1 MPMRDQENAAL
12 ALLGRGR
19 GSEPAYLD
27 SHHLEAA
34 RRVQTLFERSRLRPR
49 TTVHYGPRVGSGG
62 GHAND
67 IGDMAVDA
75 RRQLAGLYRA
85 LPPDCADLVIDI
97 CGFEK
102 GLQEVET
109 ERGWPRRSAKLVL
122 RIALEAAARHFG
134 LTPIATGVAT
144 TRSRSW
150 LAEGARPNEF
160 G

>member
-1 MPMRDQENAAL
+1 MREQEANGPL

-19 GSEPAYLD
+19 GAKPAYLD
-27 SHHLEAA
+27 RHHLEAA
-34 RRVQTLFERSRLRPR
+34 RRVQMLFERSRLRPR
-49 TTVHYGPRVGSGG
+49 TTMHYGPRIGG
-62 GHAND
+62 GGSHAGD

-75 RRQLAGLYRA
+75 RRQLAELYRA
-85 LPPDCADLVIDI
+85 LPADCADLVIDI

-122 RIALEAAARHFG
+122 RIGLEAVAQRFG
-134 LTPIATGVAT
+134 LTPIATGLAT
-144 TRSRSW
+144 RRNRSW
-150 LAEGARPNEF
+150 LDEGARPDEF